1 MLDNLPEDLSRAVL
15 YTVAYADIFDHP
27 LTALEIH
34 RYLTGV
40 SIPLDAL
47 IRVLE
52 EDRLLTRT
60 GDYFTLPGRAEI
72 VSIRIQR
79 EARSRKLMPRA
90 IQYGRI
96 LGGLPYVRMVALTGS
111 LAVLNLS
118 QGADMDYMLVTQPGR
133 LWTARAFS
141 VTFGRM
147 IRPFGHTICV
157 NLLVSEDALFWPQ
170 HDLYS
175 AREICQ
181 MIPITGVNVYRRMRS
196 ANMWT
201 ESILPNSTLSAPDLV
216 QLPAYRKTNRIQSL
230 LEMPLHGGG
239 GARLE
244 QWAMKFQ
251 LHRMEQ
257 RSGAGD
263 ETVFSADICQAN
275 FHHHRRG
282 TREMFQQRLKN
293 LGADSPLSFALSGV
307 PAKTKREERSGE
319 TAA

>member
-1 MLDNLPEDLSRAVL
+1 MLDNFPEDLSRAVL
-15 YTVAYADIFDHP
+15 HTVAYADIFDYP

-40 SIPLDAL
+40 SAPIQVVNRALD
-47 IRVLE
+47 

-72 VSIRIQR
+72 VSIRIGR

-111 LAVLNLS
+111 LAMLNLS

-133 LWTARAFS
+133 LWTARAFA

-147 IRPFGHTICV
+147 MRPFGHTICV

-181 MIPITGVNVYRRMRS
+181 MIPISGPDVYRRMRA
-196 ANMWT
+196 ANIWT
-201 ESILPNSTLSAPDLV
+201 ESILPNSTLSAPELV
-216 QLPAYRKTNRIQSL
+216 QPPAYRKTNRFQSL
-230 LEMPLHGGG
+230 LEMPLHRGG

-251 LHRMEQ
+251 LQRMEQ

-275 FHHHRRG
+275 FQHHRSG
-282 TREMFQQRLKN
+282 THEMFQQRLKN
-293 LGADSPLSFALSGV
+293 LGTDSAL
-307 PAKTKREERSGE
+307 PASSSLALRSARTGERSGV

>member
-1 MLDNLPEDLSRAVL
+1 MLDNFPEDLSRAVL
-15 YTVAYADIFDHP
+15 YTVAYADIFDYP

-40 SIPLDAL
+40 SVPLDAL
-47 IRVLE
+47 VRALE

-60 GDYFTLPGRAEI
+60 GDYFTLPGREEI
-72 VSIRIQR
+72 VSVRIQR
-79 EARSRKLMPRA
+79 EARSRKLLPRA

-96 LGGLPYVRMVALTGS
+96 LGALPYVRMVALTGS

-118 QGADMDYMLVTQPGR
+118 QGADMDYMLVTRPGR

-147 IRPFGHTICV
+147 MRPFGHTICV
-157 NLLVSEDALFWPQ
+157 NLLVSENALFWPQ

-181 MIPITGVNVYRRMRS
+181 MIPISGVNVYRRLRA
-196 ANMWT
+196 ANLWT
-201 ESILPNSTLSAPDLV
+201 ESILPNSTPSTTDLE
-216 QLPAYRKTNRIQSL
+216 QLPADRKTNRIQSL
-230 LEMPLHGGG
+230 FEMPLQGGG
-239 GARLE
+239 GAPFE

-257 RSGAGD
+257 RSGLGD
-263 ETVFSADICQAN
+263 ETAFSADICQAN
-275 FHHHRRG
+275 FHHHRSG
-282 TREMFQQRLKN
+282 TQVKFQQRLKN
-293 LGADSPLSFALSGV
+293 LGTDSPLSFALSGV
-307 PAKTKREERSGE
+307 PAKTKRGE
-319 TAA
+319 GLGVRAA

>member
-1 MLDNLPEDLSRAVL
+1 MLDNFPEDLSRAVL
-15 YTVAYADIFDHP
+15 YTVAYADIFDYP
-27 LTALEIH
+27 LTAPEIH

-47 IRVLE
+47 IRTLD

-79 EARSRKLMPRA
+79 ETRSRKLMPRA

-96 LGGLPYVRMVALTGS
+96 LGGLPYVRMAALTGS
-111 LAVLNLS
+111 LAMLNLS

-141 VTFGRM
+141 VTFGRLM
-147 IRPFGHTICV
+147 RPFGHTICV
-157 NLLVSEDALFWPQ
+157 NLLVSENALFWPQ

-181 MIPITGVNVYRRMRS
+181 MIPILGLDVYRRMRA
-196 ANMWT
+196 ANIWT
-201 ESILPNSTLSAPDLV
+201 ESILPNSTLAAPDLV
-216 QLPAYRKTNRIQSL
+216 QLPADRKTNRIQSL
-230 LEMPLHGGG
+230 FEMPLRGGG

-251 LHRMEQ
+251 LQRMEQ

-293 LGADSPLSFALSGV
+293 LGADSAL
-307 PAKTKREERSGE
+307 PASSSLALRSARTGERSGV